1 MEESDELFRSSKNTH
16 NASQSEGLSPS
27 KYTQTWTLKVL
38 LQEQRDDADE
48 RETSEEWLEWR
59 SLESCGLTLSHLL
72 SHCSTAALSHR
83 EDGVDAQLE
92 IDSESLADFE
102 MQLYQAIEMYHS
114 RIQWLTRGSRKI
126 FGMVTGSRLGVLI
139 DSSDASCSE
148 ERLSDLQRH
157 LLRLVQEQLC
167 LKKQLQFLSIGTEVS
182 SLWEKPR
189 DINPKRLQEVQEWI
203 LRLRPSGECNL
214 LQALEE
220 TRSHAHLDSL
230 LIILSSCPD
239 QDVDILLSYASEVVQ
254 EMSLSVHM
262 VSFDS
267 CSPATVG
274 VVDSS
279 SDLEPL
285 WAEIKAARDV
295 LHHVQDVRR
304 CGRLNDTAVSIVSEI
319 STDLDGLTLSDLN
332 SEAHTAA
339 HSAALCVQPAGPL
352 PSTSAEWLKTHGL
365 KAKKL
370 NLYQVL
376 APNVYS
382 PLEGFVP
389 ILGKNVQSKVHEVRT
404 YNSILTTLSVHW
416 SPDQDVDILLSYAS
430 EVVQEMSLSVH
441 VVSFDSCSPAAVAAV
456 KNISKVTGG
465 RFHLFSAALGVV
477 DSSSDLEP
485 LWAEIKAARD
495 VLHHVQDVQRC
506 GRLNDTA
513 VSIVSEISTDLDGLT
528 LSDLNSEAHTAA
540 HSAALCVQPA
550 GPLPSTS
557 AEWLKTHGLKAKKLN
572 LYQVLA
578 PNVYSP
584 LEGFVPILG
593 KNVQSKVHE
602 RRLLEAECVL
612 EDRVMWLNDT
622 SSRQIWGTVC
632 EQSVQVLLE
641 MSDMSVHHQL
651 HIQHAVRLL
660 LQEQLPNTHRFNII
674 AFGSD
679 VKAWREQTVSSNHQN
694 LQDVWQWVQ
703 ELECA
708 GGRNTLAALRH
719 VVETE
724 AHTDSSLTHGVY
736 LLTTGTPDQ
745 DSSAVSPYVS
755 EFCTGLRIHVC
766 LFTREDKPLRCSS
779 SRYVSRTEVAL
790 FLRNL
795 AHSAN
800 GRFHWIT
807 DTGIVES
814 DDITAL
820 IREMEKAADYWQK
833 CCELVD
839 SLLQRS
845 SSAHLEEAHD
855 RECRSPARCAKTR
868 TQKHTL
874 PPPRE
879 TRLSSARLG
888 RTEGKRSPTWRPNS
902 AKAVIPP
909 ARPLDGWEPVRFANS
924 AKAKKK
930 QRICS
935 ALDSEEDSPGSVFKH
950 LKANIAQK
958 CINIPK
964 HEDISSSKQWLKRF
978 GVRSLKLDLHKLLSV
993 PACTHRKKLVP
1004 SVSRSV
1010 SAKYCSIF
1018 PSVHLNGRV
1027 RHLFL
1032 SSGELKQ
1039 YLNKTERVLQRYA
1052 HRMQWLLSDSRRVF
1066 GCVLE
1071 RDVCVVLDMS
1081 GSMSPCLTQLHRE
1094 LTSLIWDQLHT
1105 NRVRFSMVV
1114 FSEEVRVWQEELVE
1128 ASEERCRDAV
1138 TWLGQLNT
1146 HGGTSILHALQAAC
1160 VFGDSVGVYV
1170 ISDGRWDCSCSLVLK
1185 EAERLTSG
1193 KHITIHTVTL
1203 SSQDSTAVVL
1213 KSLAHKTGGRF
1224 HQVPSAADTAAAR
1237 ELLSSGF
1244 GAGEDSVL
1252 PEFHGD
1258 DLKRLRNEIEKLRMF
1273 QKQAKDFREMLLVKN
1288 PEVSDPK

>member
-27 KYTQTWTLKVL
+27 KYTQTWTLKAL

-139 DSSDASCSE
+139 DSSDVSCSE

-157 LLRLVQEQLC
+157 LLCLVQEQLC
-167 LKKQLQFLSIGTEVS
+167 LKKQLHFLSIGTEVS

-189 DINPKRLQEVQEWI
+189 DVNPKRLQEVQEWI

-214 LQALEE
+214 LQALEK
-220 TRSHAHLDSL
+220 TRSHAHLDGL

-239 QDVDILLSYASEVVQ
+239 QDVDILLSYVSEVVQ
-254 EMSLSVHM
+254 EMSLSVHV

-267 CSPATVG
+267 CSPAAVAAVKNISKVSGGRFHLYSAALG

-339 HSAALCVQPAGPL
+339 RSAALCVQPAGPL

-389 ILGKNVQSKVHEVRT
+389 ILGKNVQSKVHEK
-404 YNSILTTLSVHW
+404 
-416 SPDQDVDILLSYAS
+416 AM
-430 EVVQEMSLSVH
+430 VQFEWN
-441 VVSFDSCSPAAVAAV
+441 DGTV
-456 KNISKVTGG
+456 KNMHVDL
-465 RFHLFSAALGVV
+465 HLLQS
-477 DSSSDLEP
+477 
-485 LWAEIKAARD
+485 
-495 VLHHVQDVQRC
+495 
-506 GRLNDTA
+506 
-513 VSIVSEISTDLDGLT
+513 
-528 LSDLNSEAHTAA
+528 
-540 HSAALCVQPA
+540 
-550 GPLPSTS
+550 
-557 AEWLKTHGLKAKKLN
+557 
-572 LYQVLA
+572 YQ
-578 PNVYSP
+578 
-584 LEGFVPILG
+584 
-593 KNVQSKVHE
+593 
-602 RRLLEAECVL
+602 RRLLEAECVM

-724 AHTDSSLTHGVY
+724 PHTDSSLTHGVY

-745 DSSAVSPYVS
+745 DSLAISSYVS

-766 LFTREDKPLRCSS
+766 LFTREDEPLRCSS
-779 SRYVSRTEVAL
+779 SRYVSRAEVAL

-839 SLLQRS
+839 SVLQRS
-845 SSAHLEEAHD
+845 SSAHPEEAHD

-874 PPPRE
+874 PLPRQ

-888 RTEGKRSPTWRPNS
+888 RTEGKRSATWRPNS

-909 ARPLDGWEPVRFANS
+909 ARPLDGWEPVRLANS
-924 AKAKKK
+924 AKVKKK
-930 QRICS
+930 QRISCS

-993 PACTHRKKLVP
+993 PACTHRKELVP

-1010 SAKYCSIF
+1010 SAKYCTIF

-1039 YLNKTERVLQRYA
+1039 YLNKTERLLQRYA
-1052 HRMQWLLSDSRRVF
+1052 RRMQWLLSGSRRVF

-1071 RDVCVVLDMS
+1071 RDVCVVLDVS
-1081 GSMSPCLTQLHRE
+1081 GSMSPCLAQLHRE
-1094 LTSLIWDQLHT
+1094 LTSLIWDQLHA
-1105 NRVRFSMVV
+1105 NRVRFSMVA

-1160 VFGDSVGVYV
+1160 VFGDSVGVYL

-1203 SSQDSTAVVL
+1203 SGLDSTAVVL

-1273 QKQAKDFREMLLVKN
+1273 QKQAKDFREILLVKN

>member
-1 MEESDELFRSSKNTH
+1 MHALRFISSNDFNIKSSCLLLSRSCSPMEENVELFRSSKNTH
-16 NASQSEGLSPS
+16 NASKYEGLSPS
-27 KYTQTWTLKVL
+27 KSTQTWTVKTL
-38 LQEQRDDADE
+38 LQEQRDDADGW
-48 RETSEEWLEWR
+48 ETSEEWLEWR
-59 SLESCGLTLSHLL
+59 SLESCGLTLPHLL
-72 SHCSTAALSHR
+72 SQCSTAAVSYR
-83 EDGVDAQLE
+83 EDQADAQLE
-92 IDSESLADFE
+92 IDSESLADFQ
-102 MQLYQAIEMYHS
+102 MQLYQAIEMYHR

-126 FGMVTGSRLGVLI
+126 FGVVTGSRLGVLI
-139 DSSDASCSE
+139 DSSDVSCSE
-148 ERLSDLQRH
+148 ERLSELQRH
-157 LLRLVQEQLC
+157 LLLLVQEQLC
-167 LKKQLQFLSIGTEVS
+167 LKKQLHFLSIGTEVS

-189 DINPKRLQEVQEWI
+189 DVNPKRLQEVQEWI

-214 LQALEE
+214 LQALEK

-239 QDVDILLSYASEVVQ
+239 QDMDILLSYTSEMVQ
-254 EMSLSVHM
+254 EMSL
-262 VSFDS
+262 
-267 CSPATVG
+267 T
-274 VVDSS
+274 
-279 SDLEPL
+279 
-285 WAEIKAARDV
+285 
-295 LHHVQDVRR
+295 
-304 CGRLNDTAVSIVSEI
+304 
-319 STDLDGLTLSDLN
+319 
-332 SEAHTAA
+332 
-339 HSAALCVQPAGPL
+339 
-352 PSTSAEWLKTHGL
+352 
-365 KAKKL
+365 
-370 NLYQVL
+370 
-376 APNVYS
+376 
-382 PLEGFVP
+382 
-389 ILGKNVQSKVHEVRT
+389 
-404 YNSILTTLSVHW
+404 
-416 SPDQDVDILLSYAS
+416 
-430 EVVQEMSLSVH
+430 VH
-441 VVSFDSCSPAAVAAV
+441 VVSFDSCGPAAVAAV
-456 KNISKVTGG
+456 KNLSKVTGG

-495 VLHHVQDVQRC
+495 VLHHAQDARRC
-506 GRLNDTA
+506 GRLDHTV
-513 VSIVSEISTDLDGLT
+513 VSIVSEISTDLDGLS
-528 LSDLNSEAHTAA
+528 LSDLNSEAHAAA
-540 HSAALCVQPA
+540 HSAALCVQPP

-572 LYQVLA
+572 LYHVLA

-593 KNVQSKVHE
+593 KHVQSKVHE
-602 RRLLEAECVL
+602 EAMVQFEWHDGTVKNMHVDLPLLQSYQRRLLEAERVL
-612 EDRVMWLNDT
+612 EDRVTWLNST

-632 EQSVQVLLE
+632 EQSVQVLLD
-641 MSDMSVHHQL
+641 MSDVSVHHQL

-660 LQEQLPNTHRFNII
+660 LQEQLPNTHRFNIV

-679 VKAWREQTVSSNHQN
+679 VKAWREQTVSANHQN

-708 GGRNTLAALRH
+708 GDRNTLAALRH
-719 VVETE
+719 AVETE
-724 AHTDSSLTHGVY
+724 PHADSSLTRGVY

-745 DSSAVSPYVS
+745 ASSAVSSYVS
-755 EFCTGLRIHVC
+755 EFCTGQRVHVC
-766 LFTREDKPLRCSS
+766 LFTREDEPPRCSS
-779 SRYVSRTEVAL
+779 SRDVSHAEDAL

-795 AHSAN
+795 AHGAN

-820 IREMEKAADYWQK
+820 IREMEKAADYWEK
-833 CCELVD
+833 CCELMD

-845 SSAHLEEAHD
+845 SSADPEEAHG
-855 RECRSPARCAKTR
+855 RECRSPARCAKPR
-868 TQKHTL
+868 AQIRTL

-888 RTEGKRSPTWRPNS
+888 RTEAKRSPTWRPNS
-902 AKAVIPP
+902 ARAVIPP
-909 ARPLDGWEPVRFANS
+909 ALPMDGFEPVRLANS

-930 QRICS
+930 QTISRS
-935 ALDSEEDSPGSVFKH
+935 ALDSEEGSPVTVDSVYKH
-950 LKANIAQK
+950 LKANSTQK
-958 CINIPK
+958 CVNIPK
-964 HEDISSSKQWLKRF
+964 HEDLSSSKQWLKRF

-1010 SAKYCSIF
+1010 SAKYCAIF
-1018 PSVHLNGRV
+1018 PSVHLNGQV

-1039 YLNKTERVLQRYA
+1039 YLIQAERVLQRYS
-1052 HRMQWLLSDSRRVF
+1052 HRMQWLLSGSRRVF

-1071 RDVCVVLDMS
+1071 RDVCVVLDVS
-1081 GSMSPCLTQLHRE
+1081 GSMSPCFAQLQRD
-1094 LTSLIWDQLHT
+1094 LTSLIWDQLHA

-1114 FSEEVRVWQEELVE
+1114 FSEEVRVWQEELLE

-1138 TWLGQLNT
+1138 MWLGQLNT
-1146 HGGTSILHALQAAC
+1146 HGGTSILQALQAAC
-1160 VFGDSVGVYV
+1160 VFSDSVGVYV
-1170 ISDGRWDCSCSLVLK
+1170 ISDGRWDRSCSLVLK

-1203 SSQDSTAVVL
+1203 SGLDSTAMFL

-1224 HQVPSAADTAAAR
+1224 HQVPPAADTDVAR

-1244 GAGEDSVL
+1244 SAGEDSVL

-1273 QKQAKDFREMLLVKN
+1273 QKQAKGFREMLLVKN
-1288 PEVSDPK
+1288 PEVGGPK